1 MASREVT
8 EGRLRA
14 ALQRLLDGK
23 PERIKKAGKLS
34 LNRINNEAGLGHSYI
49 HKFENFVRDE
59 ANPAIKEFNE
69 NYDPL
74 AAKLALG
81 TQYEFTPD
89 EKLRAKLKKEISLKE
104 QYRKERD
111 EAIQINNML
120 EQKNST
126 LMFRVYELQEDVRR
140 DNIVSFS
147 KNKQDQN

>member
-23 PERIKKAGKLS
+23 PERINKAGKLS
-34 LNRINNEAGLGHSYI
+34 LNRINKEAGVGHSYI
-49 HKFENFVRDE
+49 HKFKDFVRDE

-74 AAKLALG
+74 AAKLAFG

-147 KNKQDQN
+147 KNKPGQN